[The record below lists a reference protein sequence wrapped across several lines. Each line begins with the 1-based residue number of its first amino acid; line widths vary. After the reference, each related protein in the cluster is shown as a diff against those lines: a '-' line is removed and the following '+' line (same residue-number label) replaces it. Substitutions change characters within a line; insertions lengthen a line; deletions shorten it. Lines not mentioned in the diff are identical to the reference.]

1 MPLSVLSKAN
11 FSLEPGIFK
20 YQSTATGRGNGG
32 WKIFGSEFS
41 HLNACKTTTC
51 FKFLSTHFK
60 SMILW
65 VLGLAVAFYSPKLG
79 FQAV

>member
-1 MPLSVLSKAN
+1 MAN
-11 FSLEPGIFK
+11 FGVDPEIFK
-20 YQSTATGRGNGG
+20 FRSAPMGRVDGG

-60 SMILW
+60 SVILW